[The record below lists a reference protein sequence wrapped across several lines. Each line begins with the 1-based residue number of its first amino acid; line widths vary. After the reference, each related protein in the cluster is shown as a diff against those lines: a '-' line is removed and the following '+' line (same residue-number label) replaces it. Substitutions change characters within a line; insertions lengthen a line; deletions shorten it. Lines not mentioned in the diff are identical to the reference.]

1 MGVRR
6 EVILAKGQ
14 THYLCRERAKKYL
27 ENPDAKMGLELR
39 YAISRGCEERNCF
52 PFPVPNDVWK
62 KINVIRYGKHDCGN
76 CERRCQYHQI
86 RQRLKSTRGIIL
98 CNQDFLTAHLISRK
112 RRQDGLISPLVDVIA
127 VDEAHNLESKA
138 RNALTER
145 LSYDALYRT
154 LNAIPNEI
162 RKDDRRMI
170 QQTVRDT
177 QQAAFDFF
185 RRLYQQTREQMNEAE
200 RNMECAERFFFEA
213 DSVSLSLLYEL
224 AKNIKQLSERVKS
237 LSADN
242 RADVS
247 ARASDTL
254 DGMGHTL
261 KDLLMNMEKKLV
273 WTEMTKDGAELA
285 CCPKD
290 IRTAVRELYF
300 RGHTRMI
307 LTSATLT
314 GAARGTLAERY
325 GYFIR
330 GTGFPVNT
338 DGVLAEPKPSPFPY
352 NQHAM
357 IYYCDDLPHPTHE
370 HDEFIRKGVKRL
382 IEILNISRG
391 KALILFTSKSDLEEV
406 YDILRRKKLPYTVLK
421 QRNGSSQDTVIRNFE
436 DDTDSVLLGAGAY
449 WEGISVEGKSL
460 SSLVIFRLPFP
471 TPDPIIEYKASVTDD
486 PLMDVQVPEMII
498 RLKQGIGRL
507 IRNFTDTGIVSIID
521 PRLRDEPSTRY
532 HDAVWASLPI
542 QNRTDSIRELRNFYK
557 SPQIR

>member
-1 MGVRR
+1 
-6 EVILAKGQ
+6 
-14 THYLCRERAKKYL
+14 
-27 ENPDAKMGLELR
+27 
-39 YAISRGCEERNCF
+39 
-52 PFPVPNDVWK
+52 
-62 KINVIRYGKHDCGN
+62 
-76 CERRCQYHQI
+76 
-86 RQRLKSTRGIIL
+86 
-98 CNQDFLTAHLISRK
+98 
-112 RRQDGLISPLVDVIA
+112 
-127 VDEAHNLESKA
+127 
-138 RNALTER
+138 
-145 LSYDALYRT
+145 
-154 LNAIPNEI
+154 
-162 RKDDRRMI
+162 
-170 QQTVRDT
+170 
-177 QQAAFDFF
+177 
-185 RRLYQQTREQMNEAE
+185 
-200 RNMECAERFFFEA
+200 MECAERFFFEA

-382 IEILNISRG
+382 IEILNISHG
-391 KALILFTSKSDLEEV
+391 KALVLFMSKSDLEEV
-406 YDILRRKKLPYTVLK
+406 YAILREKKLPYTILK
-421 QRNGSSQDTVIRNFE
+421 QQNGPYTK
-436 DDTDSVLLGAGAY
+436 L
-449 WEGISVEGKSL
+449 
-460 SSLVIFRLPFP
+460 
-471 TPDPIIEYKASVTDD
+471 
-486 PLMDVQVPEMII
+486 
-498 RLKQGIGRL
+498 
-507 IRNFTDTGIVSIID
+507 
-521 PRLRDEPSTRY
+521 
-532 HDAVWASLPI
+532 
-542 QNRTDSIRELRNFYK
+542 
-557 SPQIR
+557 